1 MATVVRKRNVSGDDV
16 DGDIVN
22 GDVSPRKLRRGKE
35 RRVYTE
41 DLLDHDAISYIDG
54 QRSFDI
60 LGMIEARGRDV
71 DYRMVGKCTNVLPAI
86 LISSTDVRLK
96 QPAVFI
102 SFPTL
107 MILGRESEVRW
118 KIRRV
123 VRGIYARTRL
133 HRGLFPKRTL

>member
-41 DLLDHDAISYIDG
+41 DLLDHDTISYIDG

-71 DYRMVGKCTNVLPAI
+71 DFRMVEMCTNVLPAI
-86 LISSTDVRLK
+86 LISSIKQLK
-96 QPAVFI
+96 QPVVFI
-102 SFPTL
+102 SFSTL
-107 MILGRESEVRW
+107 LIHGRESEVRW

-123 VRGIYARTRL
+123 VRGIFARTRL

>member
-41 DLLDHDAISYIDG
+41 DLLDHDTISYIDG

-71 DYRMVGKCTNVLPAI
+71 DFRMVEKCTNVLPAI
-86 LISSTDVRLK
+86 LISSIKQWK